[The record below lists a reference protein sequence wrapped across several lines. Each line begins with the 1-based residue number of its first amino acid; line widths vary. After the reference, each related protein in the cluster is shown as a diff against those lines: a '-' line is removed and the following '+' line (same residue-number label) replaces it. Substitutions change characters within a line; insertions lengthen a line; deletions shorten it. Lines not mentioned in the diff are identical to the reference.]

1 MTIEELNRIEEQL
14 QEGLLKISSGLGLL
28 DGTLLQSDD
37 LEGKW
42 KEWAPEYMAL
52 AVKEINEYPEFTLA
66 CAAYAGTAAAKWWDE
81 DWGRHHGEPFAS
93 LLGKRGFDDMD
104 DHISNDI
111 LGYAPDSTAAG
122 VLRSAFECLSSQ
134 AWSFLNHSA
143 VERGTKDAFYALS
156 RAANVLFRLGAA
168 IELKKLG
175 YRYQAIDTS
184 RFS

>member
-111 LGYAPDSTAAG
+111 LGYAPDSTEAG

-175 YRYQAIDTS
+175 YR
-184 RFS
+184 